1 MEIRFVVHPQLA
13 PLMHF
18 NQVKVF
24 VRGGGNNRNKGWFAC
39 QGKNAEPTF
48 APTTLTEI
56 SASSASRRRKGKVL
70 VEKQCLNRLRIDV

>member
-18 NQVKVF
+18 NQVKVLAK
-24 VRGGGNNRNKGWFAC
+24 GGNNRNKGWFAC
-39 QGKNAEPTF
+39 EGKNAEPTF